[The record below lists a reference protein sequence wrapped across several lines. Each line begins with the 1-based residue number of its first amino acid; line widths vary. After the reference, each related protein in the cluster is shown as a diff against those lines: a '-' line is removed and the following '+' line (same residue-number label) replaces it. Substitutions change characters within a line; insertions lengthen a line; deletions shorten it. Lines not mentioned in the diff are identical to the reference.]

1 MTGECKGNYKTMG
14 ICLASKLAPWG
25 ILLLSMMAIDRFTDT
40 QSQTFTLERYTL
52 WIIALLVFF
61 KKLYTRW
68 TTKLMYNDTSILYRG
83 YDKGIFPKSVNADI
97 SIDDIAEAKTYFN
110 DKTEMLSIKTI
121 NGEKM
126 KLCINYFLMDDII
139 GLLQKLLLARSS
151 ATPVDEAE
159 AFRINIDT
167 TKLSKPKISL
177 NGECLH
183 TDRGPIE
190 LEVKDGD
197 LLSVRHDHG
206 MYMVRL
212 HHTSDKSLC
221 FS

>member
-1 MTGECKGNYKTMG
+1 
-14 ICLASKLAPWG
+14 
-25 ILLLSMMAIDRFTDT
+25 MMAIDRVTDT

-52 WIIALLVFF
+52 GIIALLVFF
-61 KKLYTRW
+61 KELYTMW

-83 YDKGIFPKSVNADI
+83 YDKGIFPKRVNADI

-121 NGEKM
+121 NGEKI

-212 HHTSDKSLC
+212 HHTSDRSLC
-221 FS
+221 FC

>member
-1 MTGECKGNYKTMG
+1 MG

>member
-1 MTGECKGNYKTMG
+1 MTGECNGNYKTMG

-40 QSQTFTLERYTL
+40 QSQTFTLERYAL
-52 WIIALLVFF
+52 GIIALLVFF
-61 KKLYTRW
+61 KELYQRG

>member
-1 MTGECKGNYKTMG
+1 MG

-52 WIIALLVFF
+52 GIIALLFFF

-190 LEVKDGD
+190 HEVKDGD

>member
-1 MTGECKGNYKTMG
+1 MG

-52 WIIALLVFF
+52 GIIALLVFF

-151 ATPVDEAE
+151 ATPVDKAE

-167 TKLSKPKISL
+167 TKLSKSKISL

-212 HHTSDKSLC
+212 HHTSDRSLC

>member
-1 MTGECKGNYKTMG
+1 MTGECNGNYKTMG

-61 KKLYTRW
+61 KELYTMW

-151 ATPVDEAE
+151 ATPVDNAE
-159 AFRINIDT
+159 AFRVNIDI
-167 TKLSKPKISL
+167 TKLSNPQISL

-183 TDRGPIE
+183 TDKEAIG
-190 LEVKDGD
+190 LDVKSGD
-197 LLSVRHDHG
+197 LLSVRHEHG
-206 MYMVRL
+206 MHMVRL
-212 HHTSDKSLC
+212 YHTCDRNLSFC
-221 FS
+221 

>member
-1 MTGECKGNYKTMG
+1 MTGECNGNYKTMG

-52 WIIALLVFF
+52 GIIALLVFF

-151 ATPVDEAE
+151 ATPVDKAE

-167 TKLSKPKISL
+167 TKLSKSKISL

-212 HHTSDKSLC
+212 HHTSDRSLC